1 MAIELSTME
10 MVLGSGLVGLVSGL
24 AVRLYMGSRFV
35 TQQDFKKICGKQ
47 DLQMRMLRAIIL
59 SLPIEDKDKEKI
71 LNDREGA

>member
-24 AVRLYMGSRFV
+24 AVRLYMGSWFV

-59 SLPIEDKDKEKI
+59 SLPIADKDKEKI
-71 LNDREGA
+71 LNDRERA